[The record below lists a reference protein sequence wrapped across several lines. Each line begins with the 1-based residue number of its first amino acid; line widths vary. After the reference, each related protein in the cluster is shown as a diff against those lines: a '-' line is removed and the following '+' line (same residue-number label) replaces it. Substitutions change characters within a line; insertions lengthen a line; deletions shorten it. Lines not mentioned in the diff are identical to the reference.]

1 VCTGS
6 EELEKLP
13 EEGFAQSYR
22 LHIFDGRPA
31 DPGPNPIVLPPIREL
46 HLGEAVGPTLV
57 LSACLA
63 YPALGHGTIDKDLYR
78 DRVTYAP
85 PGVVFRHHGEFGS
98 DFGCRSHRWP
108 RFTLR
113 AGQMRPYLG
122 QRHRPPRSLI
132 QAKRPRLGTEPRI
145 RSKRSSPDTYYAELA
160 RAQLEIAKK
169 QQSALALPH
178 AATKFGA
185 PSAVSPFQPQGLA

>member
-1 VCTGS
+1 
-6 EELEKLP
+6 
-13 EEGFAQSYR
+13 
-22 LHIFDGRPA
+22 
-31 DPGPNPIVLPPIREL
+31 
-46 HLGEAVGPTLV
+46 V

-145 RSKRSSPDTYYAELA
+145 RSKRSSPVTRIRTMPNWHGHSWRSRRNSSL
-160 RAQLEIAKK
+160 RWPCPTLRRN
-169 QQSALALPH
+169 SALHPQFLLFNRRGLLQANSMAL
-178 AATKFGA
+178 GA
-185 PSAVSPFQPQGLA
+185 